1 MFLFPLS
8 QRGQGAKTVAVF
20 RLESAE
26 SPPSRGQW
34 ARVDYPWDG
43 CSTSDWAARF

>member
-34 ARVDYPWDG
+34 ARVDYPRDG